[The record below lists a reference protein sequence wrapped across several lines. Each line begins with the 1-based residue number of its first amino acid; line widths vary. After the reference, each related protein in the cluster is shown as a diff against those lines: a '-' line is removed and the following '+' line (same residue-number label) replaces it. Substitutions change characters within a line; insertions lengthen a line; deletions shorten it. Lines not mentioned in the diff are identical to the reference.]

1 MTNAPISGFERDRC
15 YMLIDML
22 TIKYDF
28 YKFGAKHRV
37 STKIDQQMYVNILIY
52 RINYFGWFEID

>member
-1 MTNAPISGFERDRC
+1 
-15 YMLIDML
+15 MLIDML